1 MKNNCYN
8 LHKCKVVNLPTL
20 SDQRGDLT
28 FLESLNQIPF
38 EIKRIYYLHNNNNL
52 KRGAHAHKALNQIVI
67 SISGSFDIKLDD
79 GKLSKTFK
87 LSNKNE
93 GLLICPMIWRD
104 LFNFSKDSVCLVLA
118 SDFYKESDYIRSYKD
133 FLSYCK

>member
-1 MKNNCYN
+1 MKNNCN
-8 LHKCKVVNLPTL
+8 RLHKCKIIQFPKV

-28 FLESLNQIPF
+28 FLESFNQIPF
-38 EIKRIYYLHNNNNL
+38 EIKRIYYLFNNNNL
-52 KRGAHAHKALNQIVI
+52 KRGAHAHKALYQIVI

-79 GKLSKTFK
+79 GKLTKTFK

-93 GLLICPMIWRD
+93 GLFICPMIWRD

-133 FLSYCK
+133 FLSYCE

>member
-52 KRGAHAHKALNQIVI
+52 KK
-67 SISGSFDIKLDD
+67 GSTC
-79 GKLSKTFK
+79 S
-87 LSNKNE
+87 
-93 GLLICPMIWRD
+93 
-104 LFNFSKDSVCLVLA
+104 
-118 SDFYKESDYIRSYKD
+118 
-133 FLSYCK
+133 